1 MPLVTQNVKPRVI
14 LGLMT
19 FGPPG
24 SEQLDARIF
33 DPETY
38 NKALDLFQS
47 KGYNEVDTARIYV
60 GGKQEG
66 WTGSQTNWKE
76 RGLTVDTK
84 VKYPAQPGE
93 NTYDKVIESV
103 ETSLKE
109 LGTDCIDLLYLHRPD
124 RGTPF
129 QETLGA
135 INKLHKDGKFV
146 RFGISNFTAYEVAEV
161 VMICKYNNWVRPTV
175 YQGMYNC
182 LTRSIEAELFVA
194 CRRYGLDIVVYNP
207 IAGGLLSG
215 KIKSMDIKP
224 ESGRFSDQ
232 SKIGTAYRQRYFRE
246 STFKALKAIEEAT
259 EKNGLSMLE
268 TALRWIIHHSGLKV
282 TNGNDGIII
291 GMSNIQQLEQNLELV
306 EKGPLPDEV
315 VKALDQAW
323 LYSKADTA
331 NYWHGDLE
339 YTYDVHE
346 ALFDSDSSTSSS
358 DDTTCEP
365 GPSSTARPNVVGARG
380 TADHPSDAS
389 DLDTKRYDPKNTK
402 IHSDSEWLELDNMDP
417 NDLRRPN
424 YHRHGDGKSGTPLL
438 CKEDDPERGR
448 AGYSP
453 PNDGSKG
460 SRESS
465 EDDLP
470 YHPRESMGR
479 PGLSRRS
486 TMRSRSPQTA
496 AAAAEDSTK
505 KRYTYAGFF
514 LIISLIAFCVQT
526 ELSAYIQHDLGWDK
540 AYCMMYFTHGSW
552 IVLWPVQLLIL
563 RFQKRDVPWP
573 VFWKRHKQQLRT
585 TAIMIEKQTLD
596 VFHISIQHRARPV
609 RYFVRFTAI
618 ITCSLTVAGLSW
630 YIAVSLT
637 TPSDLT
643 AIYNCSAFFAYVFSV
658 PLLREPLRLDKS
670 VAVLIAIGG
679 VLVVAYGDTKE
690 GGESVEAGNRFLGN
704 LVIGVGSVL
713 YGLYEVLYKRY
724 ACPPEGCSPGRGMIF
739 ANTFGSL
746 IGLFTLTVLWL
757 PLPILDWLNI
767 EKFEIPAASTCWLI
781 LLAVL
786 SNATFSGSFLV
797 LISLTSP
804 VLSSVAALLT
814 IFIVAIVDWM
824 ITGEPLSF
832 AAIVGGAMIIVA
844 FLGLTWSTYRE
855 MKEHAAMEPVPDFS
869 DSDKDGDIDSDED

>member
-1 MPLVTQNVKPRVI
+1 MPR
-14 LGLMT
+14 
-19 FGPPG
+19 
-24 SEQLDARIF
+24 R
-33 DPETY
+33 
-38 NKALDLFQS
+38 
-47 KGYNEVDTARIYV
+47 DT
-60 GGKQEG
+60 
-66 WTGSQTNWKE
+66 
-76 RGLTVDTK
+76 
-84 VKYPAQPGE
+84 
-93 NTYDKVIESV
+93 
-103 ETSLKE
+103 
-109 LGTDCIDLLYLHRPD
+109 
-124 RGTPF
+124 
-129 QETLGA
+129 
-135 INKLHKDGKFV
+135 
-146 RFGISNFTAYEVAEV
+146 
-161 VMICKYNNWVRPTV
+161 
-175 YQGMYNC
+175 
-182 LTRSIEAELFVA
+182 
-194 CRRYGLDIVVYNP
+194 
-207 IAGGLLSG
+207 
-215 KIKSMDIKP
+215 
-224 ESGRFSDQ
+224 SDQ
-232 SKIGTAYRQRYFRE
+232 EVRLLQGHNRS
-246 STFKALKAIEEAT
+246 ST
-259 EKNGLSMLE
+259 
-268 TALRWIIHHSGLKV
+268 
-282 TNGNDGIII
+282 
-291 GMSNIQQLEQNLELV
+291 
-306 EKGPLPDEV
+306 
-315 VKALDQAW
+315 
-323 LYSKADTA
+323 
-331 NYWHGDLE
+331 
-339 YTYDVHE
+339 
-346 ALFDSDSSTSSS
+346 DSDSSTSSS

-365 GPSSTARPNVVGARG
+365 GPSSTARPNIVGARG

-389 DLDTKRYDPKNTK
+389 DLDTKRHDPKNTN

-417 NDLRRPN
+417 NDLRRPH

-438 CKEDDPERGR
+438 YKEDDPERGR

-453 PNDGSKG
+453 PNGGSKG

-470 YHPRESMGR
+470 YHPGESMGG
-479 PGLSRRS
+479 PSLSRRS
-486 TMRSRSPQTA
+486 TIRSRSPQTA
-496 AAAAEDSTK
+496 AAVAEDSTK

-514 LIISLIAFCVQT
+514 LIVSLIAFCVQT

-596 VFHISIQHRARPV
+596 VFHVSIQHRARPV
-609 RYFVRFTAI
+609 LYFVRFTAI

-670 VAVLIAIGG
+670 IAVLIAIGG

-832 AAIVGGAMIIVA
+832 AAIAGGAMIIVA